1 MIKKS
6 FFLIFILIYCGN
18 SDYPETITDI
28 QITNDALNSRSLNSS
43 IDTTTTTL
51 FNQFPVSSIVKLS
64 PISDNTTSTTYP
76 VPIYPIDEDDSP
88 NLYTPTTTV
97 PQTTTTTT
105 TTTTV
110 PQTTTTTT
118 TTTTVPQTTTTTTT
132 TTTVPQTT
140 TTTTTTTTVPQT
152 TTTTTTTTTVP
163 QTTTTTTTTTTVPQ
177 TTTTTT
183 TTTTVPQTTT
193 TISVT
198 VANNG
203 QGVNKYFL
211 NGTQDVTLNVTTG
224 NKYRFDLSDSS
235 NSGHPLRFSATQ
247 NGSEYS
253 SNVMTSGTAGTTGA
267 YIEIEIT
274 SDTPTKLYIY
284 CENHFGMGGNTVIL
298 NP

>member
-1 MIKKS
+1 MLKKS
-6 FFLIFILIYCGN
+6 FLLFFIFIYCGN
-18 SDYPETITDI
+18 SDNLETISNT
-28 QITNDALNSRSLNSS
+28 QITNDVTNSASSNSS

-64 PISDNTTSTTYP
+64 PTGDNTTTTAP
-76 VPIYPIDEDDSP
+76 PPIIGE
-88 NLYTPTTTV
+88 
-97 PQTTTTTT
+97 
-105 TTTTV
+105 
-110 PQTTTTTT
+110 
-118 TTTTVPQTTTTTTT
+118 
-132 TTTVPQTT
+132 
-140 TTTTTTTTVPQT
+140 
-152 TTTTTTTTTVP
+152 
-163 QTTTTTTTTTTVPQ
+163 TTTTTTTTVPQ

-193 TISVT
+193 TIVVT

-203 QGVNKYFL
+203 QGFNEYFL
-211 NGTQDVTLNVTTG
+211 NGAQDSTLNVTTG
-224 NKYRFDLSDSS
+224 NKYRFDLSDFS

-274 SDTPTKLYIY
+274 SNTPTQLYIY

>member
-1 MIKKS
+1 MLKKS
-6 FFLIFILIYCGN
+6 FLLFFIFFYCGN
-18 SDYPETITDI
+18 SDNLETISNT
-28 QITNDALNSRSLNSS
+28 QITNDVTNSVSSNSS

-64 PISDNTTSTTYP
+64 PVGDNTTTS
-76 VPIYPIDEDDSP
+76 VPQSIIGE
-88 NLYTPTTTV
+88 TTTS
-97 PQTTTTTT
+97 

-110 PQTTTTTT
+110 PQTTTII
-118 TTTTVPQTTTTTTT
+118 V
-132 TTTVPQTT
+132 
-140 TTTTTTTTVPQT
+140 
-152 TTTTTTTTTVP
+152 
-163 QTTTTTTTTTTVPQ
+163 
-177 TTTTTT
+177 
-183 TTTTVPQTTT
+183 
-193 TISVT
+193 VT

-203 QGVNKYFL
+203 QGFNEYFL
-211 NGTQDVTLNVTTG
+211 NGAQDSTLNVTTG

-247 NGSEYS
+247 NGNEYS

-274 SDTPTKLYIY
+274 SDTPTQLYIY

>member
-1 MIKKS
+1 MLKK
-6 FFLIFILIYCGN
+6 FFLLFFIFVHCGN
-18 SDYPETITDI
+18 SDSLETISNA
-28 QITNDALNSRSLNSS
+28 QITNDVSNSVSSNSS

-64 PISDNTTSTTYP
+64 PTGNS
-76 VPIYPIDEDDSP
+76 
-88 NLYTPTTTV
+88 
-97 PQTTTTTT
+97 TTTTAPPPIIGETTTTST

-118 TTTTVPQTTTTTTT
+118 TT
-132 TTTVPQTT
+132 
-140 TTTTTTTTVPQT
+140 
-152 TTTTTTTTTVP
+152 
-163 QTTTTTTTTTTVPQ
+163 
-177 TTTTTT
+177 
-183 TTTTVPQTTT
+183 VPQTTT
-193 TISVT
+193 TIGVT

-203 QGVNKYFL
+203 QGFNEYFL
-211 NGTQDVTLNVTTG
+211 NGAQDSTLNVTTG

-253 SNVMTSGTAGTTGA
+253 SNVITSGIAGTPGA

-274 SDTPTKLYIY
+274 SNTPNQLYIY
-284 CENHFGMGGNTVIL
+284 CTNHFGMGGDTVIV

>member
-1 MIKKS
+1 MLKKS
-6 FFLIFILIYCGN
+6 FLLFFIFFYCGN
-18 SDYPETITDI
+18 SDNLETISNT
-28 QITNDALNSRSLNSS
+28 QITNDVTNSVSSNSS

-64 PISDNTTSTTYP
+64 PVGDNTTTS
-76 VPIYPIDEDDSP
+76 VPQSIIGE
-88 NLYTPTTTV
+88 TTTS
-97 PQTTTTTT
+97 

-110 PQTTTTTT
+110 PQTTTTT
-118 TTTTVPQTTTTTTT
+118 VPQTTTSI
-132 TTTVPQTT
+132 V
-140 TTTTTTTTVPQT
+140 
-152 TTTTTTTTTVP
+152 
-163 QTTTTTTTTTTVPQ
+163 
-177 TTTTTT
+177 
-183 TTTTVPQTTT
+183 
-193 TISVT
+193 VT

-203 QGVNKYFL
+203 QGFNEYFL
-211 NGTQDVTLNVTTG
+211 NGAQDSTLNVTTG

-247 NGSEYS
+247 NGNEYS

-274 SDTPTKLYIY
+274 SDTPTQLYIY

>member
-1 MIKKS
+1 MLKKS
-6 FFLIFILIYCGN
+6 FLLFFIFIYCGN
-18 SDYPETITDI
+18 SDNLETISNT
-28 QITNDALNSRSLNSS
+28 QITNDVTNSVSSNSS

-64 PISDNTTSTTYP
+64 PTGDNTTTTAP
-76 VPIYPIDEDDSP
+76 PPIIGE
-88 NLYTPTTTV
+88 
-97 PQTTTTTT
+97 
-105 TTTTV
+105 
-110 PQTTTTTT
+110 
-118 TTTTVPQTTTTTTT
+118 
-132 TTTVPQTT
+132 
-140 TTTTTTTTVPQT
+140 
-152 TTTTTTTTTVP
+152 
-163 QTTTTTTTTTTVPQ
+163 TTTTTTTTVPQ

-193 TISVT
+193 TIVVT

-203 QGVNKYFL
+203 QGFNKYFL
-211 NGTQDVTLNVTTG
+211 NGAQDSTLNVTTG

-247 NGSEYS
+247 NGSEFS

-274 SDTPTKLYIY
+274 SDTPTQLYIY

>member
-1 MIKKS
+1 VLKKFS
-6 FFLIFILIYCGN
+6 LLFFIFIYCGN
-18 SDYPETITDI
+18 SDTLETISNT
-28 QITNDALNSRSLNSS
+28 QITDDVSNSVSNNSS

-51 FNQFPVSSIVKLS
+51 FDQFPVSSIVKLS
-64 PISDNTTSTTYP
+64 PTGDNTTTTAP
-76 VPIYPIDEDDSP
+76 APIIEEVA
-88 NLYTPTTTV
+88 TTTTTTV
-97 PQTTTTTT
+97 PQTTTT

-118 TTTTVPQTTTTTTT
+118 TTVPQ
-132 TTTVPQTT
+132 
-140 TTTTTTTTVPQT
+140 
-152 TTTTTTTTTVP
+152 
-163 QTTTTTTTTTTVPQ
+163 
-177 TTTTTT
+177 TTTT

-193 TISVT
+193 TIGVT

-203 QGVNKYFL
+203 QGFNKYFL

-253 SNVMTSGTAGTTGA
+253 SNVITNGTAGTTGA

-274 SDTPTKLYIY
+274 SDTPTQLYIY

>member
-1 MIKKS
+1 MLKKS
-6 FFLIFILIYCGN
+6 FLLIFIFIYCGN
-18 SDYPETITDI
+18 SDTLETISNT
-28 QITNDALNSRSLNSS
+28 QITNDVTNSVSSNSS

-64 PISDNTTSTTYP
+64 PTGDNTTTTAP
-76 VPIYPIDEDDSP
+76 PPIIGE
-88 NLYTPTTTV
+88 TTS
-97 PQTTTTTT
+97 T

-118 TTTTVPQTTTTTTT
+118 TTTTVPQTTTTT
-132 TTTVPQTT
+132 
-140 TTTTTTTTVPQT
+140 
-152 TTTTTTTTTVP
+152 
-163 QTTTTTTTTTTVPQ
+163 
-177 TTTTTT
+177 
-183 TTTTVPQTTT
+183 VPQTTT
-193 TISVT
+193 TIVVT

-203 QGVNKYFL
+203 QGFNEYFL
-211 NGTQDVTLNVTTG
+211 NGAQDSNLNVTTG

-253 SNVMTSGTAGTTGA
+253 SNVITSGNAGTPGA

-274 SDTPTKLYIY
+274 SNTPNQLYIY
-284 CENHFGMGGNTVIL
+284 CTNHFGMGGDTVIV

>member
-1 MIKKS
+1 MLKK
-6 FFLIFILIYCGN
+6 FFLLFFIFIHCGN
-18 SDYPETITDI
+18 SDSLETISNA
-28 QITNDALNSRSLNSS
+28 QITNDVSNSVSSNSS

-64 PISDNTTSTTYP
+64 PTGDSTTTTAP
-76 VPIYPIDEDDSP
+76 PPIIGE
-88 NLYTPTTTV
+88 
-97 PQTTTTTT
+97 TTTT

-118 TTTTVPQTTTTTTT
+118 TT
-132 TTTVPQTT
+132 
-140 TTTTTTTTVPQT
+140 
-152 TTTTTTTTTVP
+152 
-163 QTTTTTTTTTTVPQ
+163 
-177 TTTTTT
+177 
-183 TTTTVPQTTT
+183 VPQTTT
-193 TISVT
+193 TIGVT

-203 QGVNKYFL
+203 QGFNEYFL
-211 NGTQDVTLNVTTG
+211 NGAQDSTLNVTTG

-253 SNVMTSGTAGTTGA
+253 SNVITSGIAGTPGA

-274 SDTPTKLYIY
+274 SNTPNQLYIY
-284 CENHFGMGGNTVIL
+284 CTNHFGMGGDTVIV

>member
-1 MIKKS
+1 MLKKS
-6 FFLIFILIYCGN
+6 FLLFFIFIYCGN
-18 SDYPETITDI
+18 SDNLETISNT
-28 QITNDALNSRSLNSS
+28 QITNDVTNSVSSNSS

-64 PISDNTTSTTYP
+64 PTG
-76 VPIYPIDEDDSP
+76 DS
-88 NLYTPTTTV
+88 
-97 PQTTTTTT
+97 TTTTAPPPIIGETTTTST

-110 PQTTTTTT
+110 PQTTTN
-118 TTTTVPQTTTTTTT
+118 
-132 TTTVPQTT
+132 
-140 TTTTTTTTVPQT
+140 
-152 TTTTTTTTTVP
+152 
-163 QTTTTTTTTTTVPQ
+163 
-177 TTTTTT
+177 
-183 TTTTVPQTTT
+183 
-193 TISVT
+193 IGVT

-203 QGVNKYFL
+203 QGFNEYFL
-211 NGTQDVTLNVTTG
+211 NGAQDSTLNVTTG

-274 SDTPTKLYIY
+274 SDTPTQLYIY

>member
-1 MIKKS
+1 MLKKS
-6 FFLIFILIYCGN
+6 FLLFFIFIYCGN
-18 SDYPETITDI
+18 SDNLETISNT
-28 QITNDALNSRSLNSS
+28 QITNDVTNSVSSNSS

-64 PISDNTTSTTYP
+64 PTGDNTTTTAP
-76 VPIYPIDEDDSP
+76 PPIIGE
-88 NLYTPTTTV
+88 
-97 PQTTTTTT
+97 
-105 TTTTV
+105 
-110 PQTTTTTT
+110 
-118 TTTTVPQTTTTTTT
+118 
-132 TTTVPQTT
+132 
-140 TTTTTTTTVPQT
+140 
-152 TTTTTTTTTVP
+152 
-163 QTTTTTTTTTTVPQ
+163 
-177 TTTTTT
+177 TTTT

-193 TISVT
+193 TIVVT

-203 QGVNKYFL
+203 QGFNKYFL
-211 NGTQDVTLNVTTG
+211 NGAQDSTLNVTTG

-247 NGSEYS
+247 NGSEFS

-274 SDTPTKLYIY
+274 SDTPTQLYIY

>member
-1 MIKKS
+1 MLKKS
-6 FFLIFILIYCGN
+6 FLLFFIFIYCGN
-18 SDYPETITDI
+18 SDNLETISNT
-28 QITNDALNSRSLNSS
+28 QITNDVTNSVSSNSS

-64 PISDNTTSTTYP
+64 PVGDNT
-76 VPIYPIDEDDSP
+76 
-88 NLYTPTTTV
+88 TTTV
-97 PQTTTTTT
+97 PQT

-118 TTTTVPQTTTTTTT
+118 TVPQTTTSI
-132 TTTVPQTT
+132 V
-140 TTTTTTTTVPQT
+140 
-152 TTTTTTTTTVP
+152 
-163 QTTTTTTTTTTVPQ
+163 
-177 TTTTTT
+177 
-183 TTTTVPQTTT
+183 
-193 TISVT
+193 VT

-203 QGVNKYFL
+203 QGFNEYFL
-211 NGTQDVTLNVTTG
+211 NGAQDSTLNVTTG

-274 SDTPTKLYIY
+274 SDTPTQLYIY

>member
-1 MIKKS
+1 MLKKS
-6 FFLIFILIYCGN
+6 FLLFFIFIYCGN
-18 SDYPETITDI
+18 SDNLETISNT
-28 QITNDALNSRSLNSS
+28 QITNDVTNSVSSNSS

-64 PISDNTTSTTYP
+64 PTGDNTTTTAP
-76 VPIYPIDEDDSP
+76 PPIIGE
-88 NLYTPTTTV
+88 
-97 PQTTTTTT
+97 
-105 TTTTV
+105 
-110 PQTTTTTT
+110 
-118 TTTTVPQTTTTTTT
+118 
-132 TTTVPQTT
+132 
-140 TTTTTTTTVPQT
+140 
-152 TTTTTTTTTVP
+152 
-163 QTTTTTTTTTTVPQ
+163 
-177 TTTTTT
+177 T

-193 TISVT
+193 TIVVT

-203 QGVNKYFL
+203 QGFNKYFL
-211 NGTQDVTLNVTTG
+211 NGAQDSTLNVTTG

-247 NGSEYS
+247 NGSEFS

-274 SDTPTKLYIY
+274 SDTPTQLYIY

>member
-1 MIKKS
+1 MLKKS
-6 FFLIFILIYCGN
+6 FLLFFIFIYCGN
-18 SDYPETITDI
+18 SDNLETISNT
-28 QITNDALNSRSLNSS
+28 QITNDVTNSVSSNSS

-64 PISDNTTSTTYP
+64 PVGDNTTTTAP
-76 VPIYPIDEDDSP
+76 PPIIGE
-88 NLYTPTTTV
+88 
-97 PQTTTTTT
+97 TTTT

-110 PQTTTTTT
+110 PQTTTTS
-118 TTTTVPQTTTTTTT
+118 
-132 TTTVPQTT
+132 
-140 TTTTTTTTVPQT
+140 
-152 TTTTTTTTTVP
+152 
-163 QTTTTTTTTTTVPQ
+163 
-177 TTTTTT
+177 T

-193 TISVT
+193 TIVVT

-203 QGVNKYFL
+203 QGFNEYFL
-211 NGTQDVTLNVTTG
+211 NGAQDSTLNVTTG
-224 NKYRFDLSDSS
+224 NKYRFDLSDFS

-274 SDTPTKLYIY
+274 SDTPTQLYIY